1 MPPLISFA
9 QARRSVCRL
18 PFALTRRRRSCPS
31 HRDAPVWS
39 RLTSL
44 QTPFTVQP
52 HCPCSRSGQSST
64 GSTIFILSLPLDP
77 HRLSLAIFFFF
88 LFVLPTGRERDRED
102 KWGFV
107 GVFLLI
113 IIPLIPLDIS
123 VQLDNI
129 INYQR
134 HLQEQSILYSKW
146 R

>member
-52 HCPCSRSGQSST
+52 HCPCSRSG
-64 GSTIFILSLPLDP
+64 
-77 HRLSLAIFFFF
+77 
-88 LFVLPTGRERDRED
+88 RERDRED